1 MRKIIKVIISL
12 ICCGVT
18 ACVIAVSC
26 GVSYI
31 SEKLNL
37 KEPKEYDPT
46 KIWSD
51 DFPFAEKTMLA
62 VLKCFDER
70 DKETLKSMFSEE
82 AQLSYN
88 LDEEIDIAM
97 DFYEGKSVSHDK
109 VQNEI
114 GNSRSKKDENNMPMG
129 YAYKSIITQIRNI
142 ITDNNKNYMIEM
154 IYTLVDEEDEKS
166 IGISSIII
174 SDPVHVYESYS
185 AVGFCQ
191 MKEKNKRLSE

>member
-1 MRKIIKVIISL
+1 MKKIIKVIISL

-26 GVSYI
+26 GISYI

-37 KEPKEYDPT
+37 KDQKEYDPT

-51 DFPFAEKTMLA
+51 DYPFAEETMLA

-70 DKETLKSMFSEE
+70 DKETLKSMFSEK
-82 AQLSYN
+82 AKSSYN
-88 LDEEIDIAM
+88 LDKEIDIAM
-97 DFYEGKSVSHDK
+97 DFYEGKSVSRDRVHND
-109 VQNEI
+109 I
-114 GNSRSKKDENNMPMG
+114 GNSYSKKDENNMPICHM
-129 YAYKSIITQIRNI
+129 YKSIRTTIRSI
-142 ITDNNKNYMIEM
+142 ITDSNKEYMIEM
-154 IYTLVDEEDEKS
+154 IYILVNEEDEKS
-166 IGISSIII
+166 IGISGITI
-174 SDPVHVYESYS
+174 SDPAHVYESYS